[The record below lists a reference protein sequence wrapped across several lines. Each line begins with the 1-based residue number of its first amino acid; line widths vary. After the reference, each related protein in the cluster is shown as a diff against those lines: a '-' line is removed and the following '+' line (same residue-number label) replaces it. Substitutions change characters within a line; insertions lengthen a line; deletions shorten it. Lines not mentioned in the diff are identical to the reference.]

1 MAHTHA
7 PAPSTSVNPAAHQR
21 RLIATLT
28 VTGSVF
34 LIEVVSA
41 VLTGSLALLVDAG
54 HMLTDMSVL
63 AASTI
68 TAILMRRKPSN
79 TRTWG
84 WARLEVLT
92 AAAGAVVL
100 LVVGIYALME
110 AGMRLLGGSK
120 AEIDDIGLLLFVG
133 ILGLAANIISIFIL
147 ASQREDNMNMKAA
160 FLEVMNDALGSVAV
174 VASALVMI
182 STGWN
187 GFDAVAGAVIAL
199 MMIPRAI
206 KLLHNAVKVLLEET
220 PDGLDLDKVRE
231 HLEDV
236 PHVLAVHDLHA
247 STVSTGMPILMAHVV
262 VDKDLTMED
271 AATILTQLQDCL
283 REHFPVSV
291 PHTTFQLEPEG
302 YSSPLLQRTP
312 RIKNAPNGSIQQGI
326 KNRCTC
332 AIFVPHKVKAYKGR
346 SSLVR
351 CERRSV
357 QRFFI
362 RSRTGRRFPSASRQS
377 ASERRAPCRRPG
389 C

>member
-1 MAHTHA
+1 M
-7 PAPSTSVNPAAHQR
+7 
-21 RLIATLT
+21 
-28 VTGSVF
+28 
-34 LIEVVSA
+34 
-41 VLTGSLALLVDAG
+41 
-54 HMLTDMSVL
+54 
-63 AASTI
+63 
-68 TAILMRRKPSN
+68 
-79 TRTWG
+79 
-84 WARLEVLT
+84 LT

-110 AGMRLLGGSK
+110 AGMRLFGGSK

-302 YSSPLLQRTP
+302 YSSP
-312 RIKNAPNGSIQQGI
+312 
-326 KNRCTC
+326 
-332 AIFVPHKVKAYKGR
+332 
-346 SSLVR
+346 SSNELH
-351 CERRSV
+351 EEKMLPTGA
-357 QRFFI
+357 F
-362 RSRTGRRFPSASRQS
+362 SRV
-377 ASERRAPCRRPG
+377 
-389 C
+389 

>member
-1 MAHTHA
+1 M
-7 PAPSTSVNPAAHQR
+7 
-21 RLIATLT
+21 
-28 VTGSVF
+28 
-34 LIEVVSA
+34 
-41 VLTGSLALLVDAG
+41 
-54 HMLTDMSVL
+54 
-63 AASTI
+63 
-68 TAILMRRKPSN
+68 
-79 TRTWG
+79 
-84 WARLEVLT
+84 
-92 AAAGAVVL
+92 VL
-100 LVVGIYALME
+100 LIVGIYALVE
-110 AGMRLLGGSK
+110 AGMRLFGSSK
-120 AEIDDIGLLLFVG
+120 AEIDDIGLLLFAG

-182 STGWN
+182 PTGWN

-302 YSSPLLQRTP
+302 YSSP
-312 RIKNAPNGSIQQGI
+312 
-326 KNRCTC
+326 
-332 AIFVPHKVKAYKGR
+332 
-346 SSLVR
+346 SSNELH
-351 CERRSV
+351 E
-357 QRFFI
+357 
-362 RSRTGRRFPSASRQS
+362 
-377 ASERRAPCRRPG
+377 
-389 C
+389 

>member
-7 PAPSTSVNPAAHQR
+7 PAPSTSINPAAHQR

-34 LIEVVSA
+34 LIEMVSA

-110 AGMRLLGGSK
+110 AGM
-120 AEIDDIGLLLFVG
+120 LLFVG

-302 YSSPLLQRTP
+302 YSSP
-312 RIKNAPNGSIQQGI
+312 
-326 KNRCTC
+326 
-332 AIFVPHKVKAYKGR
+332 
-346 SSLVR
+346 SSNELH
-351 CERRSV
+351 E
-357 QRFFI
+357 
-362 RSRTGRRFPSASRQS
+362 
-377 ASERRAPCRRPG
+377 
-389 C
+389 

>member
-7 PAPSTSVNPAAHQR
+7 PAPSTSINPAAHQR

-110 AGMRLLGGSK
+110 AGMRLFGGSK
-120 AEIDDIGLLLFVG
+120 AEIDDIGF
-133 ILGLAANIISIFIL
+133 LGLAANIISIFIL

-182 STGWN
+182 PTGWN

-302 YSSPLLQRTP
+302 YSSP
-312 RIKNAPNGSIQQGI
+312 
-326 KNRCTC
+326 
-332 AIFVPHKVKAYKGR
+332 
-346 SSLVR
+346 SSNELH
-351 CERRSV
+351 E
-357 QRFFI
+357 
-362 RSRTGRRFPSASRQS
+362 
-377 ASERRAPCRRPG
+377 
-389 C
+389 

>member
-34 LIEVVSA
+34 LIEMVSA

-110 AGMRLLGGSK
+110 AGMRLFGGSK

-302 YSSPLLQRTP
+302 YSSPPPTNSTNKKCSQWEHSAGYKKSLYVCDFRAAQVEGLQR
-312 RIKNAPNGSIQQGI
+312 
-326 KNRCTC
+326 
-332 AIFVPHKVKAYKGR
+332 
-346 SSLVR
+346 
-351 CERRSV
+351 
-357 QRFFI
+357 
-362 RSRTGRRFPSASRQS
+362 
-377 ASERRAPCRRPG
+377 
-389 C
+389 

>member
-7 PAPSTSVNPAAHQR
+7 PASSTSVDPAAHQR

-54 HMLTDMSVL
+54 HMLTDM
-63 AASTI
+63 ASTI
-68 TAILMRRKPSN
+68 TAILMRRKPNN

-100 LVVGIYALME
+100 LVVGIYALVE
-110 AGMRLLGGSK
+110 AGMRLFGGSK

-182 STGWN
+182 STGWK

-231 HLEDV
+231 HLESM

-283 REHFPVSV
+283 REHFPVSI

-302 YSSPLLQRTP
+302 YSSHS
-312 RIKNAPNGSIQQGI
+312 PNE
-326 KNRCTC
+326 
-332 AIFVPHKVKAYKGR
+332 FH
-346 SSLVR
+346 
-351 CERRSV
+351 E
-357 QRFFI
+357 
-362 RSRTGRRFPSASRQS
+362 
-377 ASERRAPCRRPG
+377 
-389 C
+389 

>member
-110 AGMRLLGGSK
+110 AGMRLFGGSK

-206 KLLHNAVKVLLEET
+206 KLLHDTN
-220 PDGLDLDKVRE
+220 R
-231 HLEDV
+231 
-236 PHVLAVHDLHA
+236 
-247 STVSTGMPILMAHVV
+247 IL
-262 VDKDLTMED
+262 
-271 AATILTQLQDCL
+271 
-283 REHFPVSV
+283 PVSSMLKDFHGISDICMSV
-291 PHTTFQLEPEG
+291 PT
-302 YSSPLLQRTP
+302 LLNRQGVNNTINTP
-312 RIKNAPNGSIQQGI
+312 VSDKELAAL
-326 KNRCTC
+326 K
-332 AIFVPHKVKAYKGR
+332 R
-346 SSLVR
+346 SAETLK
-351 CERRSV
+351 ETAA
-357 QRFFI
+357 QFGF
-362 RSRTGRRFPSASRQS
+362 
-377 ASERRAPCRRPG
+377 
-389 C
+389 